1 MSSQFYEKLKRSH
14 DVRGHIFTVITADD
28 NPDEREELVSIYIFY
43 NNTVCDISC
52 PVLVMSR
59 LSAKIK
65 YLFVSC

>member
-1 MSSQFYEKLKRSH
+1 MSSQFYEKLKRSR
-14 DVRGHIFTVITADD
+14 DELIIFTVITADD

>member
-1 MSSQFYEKLKRSH
+1 MGCYLHSFMRNSKENMRSYPHGKL
-14 DVRGHIFTVITADD
+14 ITH
-28 NPDEREELVSIYIFY
+28 PDERGDLVSIYIFY
-43 NNTVCDISC
+43 SSVCDISC

>member
-1 MSSQFYEKLKRSH
+1 MSSQFYEKLKRSR
-14 DVRGHIFTVITADD
+14 DELIIFTVITADD
-28 NPDEREELVSIYIFY
+28 NPDEREELASIYIFY